1 MQKEVRYALTTHIN
15 IVDVAKLALRSVTTF
30 NAGELAIVYWSEDRA
45 KRALGETSA
54 LVEDTAVFSTV
65 TERAL
70 RGGANAAS
78 TWRFAALTSAKDT
91 CVTV

>member
-1 MQKEVRYALTTHIN
+1 MQKEVRYALTAHIN
-15 IVDVAKLALRSVTTF
+15 IVDVAKLALRSVTTL
-30 NAGELAIVYWSEDRA
+30 NTGELAIVDGSEDRA
-45 KRALGETSA
+45 KRALGKTST

-70 RGGANAAS
+70 RGGADAAS
-78 TWRFAALTSAKDT
+78 TWRFAALASAKDT